1 MASLCDSRATAGGA
15 AWAGMGSVQVPAMN
29 EGRRGSE
36 DLPVETS
43 LTSRPQF
50 ADNGERETSGPIEA
64 ASSHGH
70 CCREN
75 SN

>member
-1 MASLCDSRATAGGA
+1 MGASDRLGKQTQTMDDSHA
-15 AWAGMGSVQVPAMN
+15 
-29 EGRRGSE
+29 SE
-36 DLPVETS
+36 DLPVEAS
-43 LTSRPQF
+43 LTSRPQV

-75 SN
+75 SNG